1 MSKEDLMKRIAITGS
16 MGSGKSTVSQILR
29 KLGHPVYDADL
40 IAKKVLQSEKTKVQ
54 LIERYG
60 EQILNEDLSINKT
73 FLASRIFNNLEDK
86 VHLEAII
93 HPQVY
98 QELLSINADTLMFA
112 EVPLLYESQGERFF
126 DEVWVVVSDESI
138 LRERLRRYRAYTD
151 EMIDE
156 RLIHQIP
163 QAEKMKRADVVITNN
178 DDIEA
183 LEAALQKAL
192 KRYEPTSTG

>member
-1 MSKEDLMKRIAITGS
+1 MKRIAITGS

-60 EQILNEDLSINKT
+60 EQILNDDLSINKT
-73 FLASRIFNNLEDK
+73 FLASRIINNLEDK
-86 VHLEAII
+86 AHLEAII

-98 QELLSINADTLMFA
+98 QELLSIDADTLMFA

-138 LRERLRRYRAYTD
+138 LRERLRKYRAYTD

>member
-1 MSKEDLMKRIAITGS
+1 MKRIAITGS

-29 KLGHPVYDADL
+29 KFGHPVYDADL

-98 QELLSINADTLMFA
+98 QQLLSINADTLMFA

-163 QAEKMKRADVVITNN
+163 QAEKMKRADIVITNN

>member
-1 MSKEDLMKRIAITGS
+1 MKRIAITGS

-40 IAKKVLQSEKTKVQ
+40 IAKKVLRSEKTKVQ

>member
-1 MSKEDLMKRIAITGS
+1 MKRIAITGS

-98 QELLSINADTLMFA
+98 QELLSIDADTLMFA

-178 DDIEA
+178 NDIEA

>member
-1 MSKEDLMKRIAITGS
+1 MKRIAITGS

-73 FLASRIFNNLEDK
+73 LLASRIFNNLEDK
-86 VHLEAII
+86 AHLEAII

>member
-1 MSKEDLMKRIAITGS
+1 MKRIAITGT

-40 IAKKVLQSEKTKVQ
+40 IAKKVLQSDMTKTQ

-60 EQILNEDLSINKT
+60 NQILNEDLSINKT

-98 QELLSINADTLMFA
+98 QQLLSIDTETLMFA

-138 LRERLRRYRAYTD
+138 LRERLRKFRAYTD

-183 LEAALQKAL
+183 LEASVQKAL

>member
-1 MSKEDLMKRIAITGS
+1 MKRIAITGS

-183 LEAALQKAL
+183 LEAALQKVL

>member
-1 MSKEDLMKRIAITGS
+1 MKRIAITGS

-60 EQILNEDLSINKT
+60 EQILNDDLSINKT

-86 VHLEAII
+86 VNLEAII

-98 QELLSINADTLMFA
+98 QQLLSINADTLMFA

-183 LEAALQKAL
+183 LEASLQKAL

>member
-1 MSKEDLMKRIAITGS
+1 MKRIAITGS

-86 VHLEAII
+86 VNLEAII

-98 QELLSINADTLMFA
+98 QQLLSINADTLMFA

-183 LEAALQKAL
+183 LEASLQKAL

>member
-1 MSKEDLMKRIAITGS
+1 MKRIAITGS

-40 IAKKVLQSEKTKVQ
+40 IAKEVLQSEKTKAQ

-60 EQILNEDLSINKT
+60 KQILNEDLSINKT

-86 VHLEAII
+86 AHLEAII

-138 LRERLRRYRAYTD
+138 LRERLRKYRAYTD

-178 DDIEA
+178 NDIEA
-183 LEAALQKAL
+183 LEASLQKAL

>member
-1 MSKEDLMKRIAITGS
+1 MKRIAITGS

-86 VHLEAII
+86 ARLEAII

-183 LEAALQKAL
+183 LEASLQKAL

>member
-1 MSKEDLMKRIAITGS
+1 
-16 MGSGKSTVSQILR
+16 
-29 KLGHPVYDADL
+29 
-40 IAKKVLQSEKTKVQ
+40 
-54 LIERYG
+54 
-60 EQILNEDLSINKT
+60 
-73 FLASRIFNNLEDK
+73 
-86 VHLEAII
+86 
-93 HPQVY
+93 
-98 QELLSINADTLMFA
+98 MFA

-178 DDIEA
+178 NDIEA
-183 LEAALQKAL
+183 LEASLQKAL

>member
-1 MSKEDLMKRIAITGS
+1 MKRIAITGS

-98 QELLSINADTLMFA
+98 QQLLSINAEPLMFA

-183 LEAALQKAL
+183 LEASLQKAL